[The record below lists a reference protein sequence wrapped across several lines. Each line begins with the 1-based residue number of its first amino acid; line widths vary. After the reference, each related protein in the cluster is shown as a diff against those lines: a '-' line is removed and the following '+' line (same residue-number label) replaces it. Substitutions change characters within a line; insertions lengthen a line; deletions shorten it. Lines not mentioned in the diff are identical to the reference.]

1 LLPATE
7 WEWEGKEYSN
17 GESNKVKISGKSFA
31 KEFVI
36 TEAGKLEAIKI
47 ETIVESASGAKN
59 IVTEWYSEGLG
70 LIKAII
76 IIDGGGVMGLLRDIL
91 GYRTIEFELIEIKRE

>member
-1 LLPATE
+1 MLPATE